1 MPTHENS
8 FSSDRNFSEPY
19 CETSDLFRPS
29 KLSVDLFWPTMP
41 APAPVNSAAL
51 IPYGGKKPK
60 VLNLTIQLFEVRPQ
74 HFISYQILFPNLFVY
89 PWEVYRLWFVDS
101 MLAQGFGKVLQI
113 FIPIL
118 LYFLTVDRFFNTRA
132 VVNFYLQ
139 IKHFSKYKFF
149 RTQTY
154 KLKKK
159 NIYILIL
166 FNIIINL
173 FSHFFLFR
181 LW

>member
-154 KLKKK
+154 KLKK